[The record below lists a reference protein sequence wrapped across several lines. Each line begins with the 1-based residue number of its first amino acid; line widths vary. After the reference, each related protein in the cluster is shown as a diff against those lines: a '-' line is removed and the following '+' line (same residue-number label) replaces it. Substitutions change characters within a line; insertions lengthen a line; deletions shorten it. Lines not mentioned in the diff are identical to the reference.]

1 MAHHVWRSTI
11 ARRVHLFTNVAH
23 MPSVPQLAQAP
34 TCANA
39 SNFTLATVVSV
50 QKSWPATLGMAAVTA
65 MLSAVV
71 LGWEQMTASAILVL
85 VAMAKGAPRS
95 ISASE
100 MPKCAHVMLK
110 MACAQ

>member
-1 MAHHVWRSTI
+1 MWRLTI
-11 ARRVHLFTNVAH
+11 ARRVHLFTNAAH
-23 MPSVPQLAQAP
+23 MPGVPQLAQAP

-39 SNFTLATVVSV
+39 NNFTLAMAVSV
-50 QKSWPATLGMAAVTA
+50 QKSWPATLGMEAAIA
-65 MLSAVV
+65 MLSAAA

-95 ISASE
+95 ISALE
-100 MPKCAHVMLK
+100 MSRCAHAMLK